1 MAGIPSIPKINR
13 FLESSLASGGGGL
26 DPDAEGYIDAVV
38 AAGGTVSGG
47 QQNAINTFYK
57 AAKADYYTSFK
68 RLYLPIWGVAAANA
82 IDMITLASG
91 TFTGSVTH
99 AAGYIQGDGT
109 TGYMDLGVSP
119 STLGLTTS
127 SASLGV
133 LVYQDDSRIDSGTS
147 ISLIGSNAGIANAGA
162 VRLVN
167 QAFSNVSV
175 NLCGT
180 SFAFSASKEGVFL
193 GNRTETNAYT
203 INTRR
208 TSGFA
213 EVSSTGAASGV
224 TTVSAVLL
232 ARSQG
237 GSIMQHTNSRV
248 GLAFIGT
255 EFALGK
261 PETVTLHLK
270 NLWEGTTGL
279 TLP

>member
-1 MAGIPSIPKINR
+1 VTAAQRDYIN
-13 FLESSLASGGGGL
+13 
-26 DPDAEGYIDAVV
+26 D
-38 AAGGTVSGG
+38 
-47 QQNAINTFYK
+47 FYK
-57 AAKADYYTSFK
+57 AAKADYYTAFK

-99 AAGYIQGDGT
+99 AAGYIEGDGS

-133 LVYQDDSRIDSGTS
+133 LVYQEDSRIIAGIN
-147 ISLIGSNAGIANAGA
+147 ISLIGSNASLASGGA
-162 VRLVN
+162 VRLINV
-167 QAFSNVSV
+167 AFGNVIV

-180 SFAFSASKEGVFL
+180 SSLASASRSGVFL

-203 INTRR
+203 MNTRR

-213 EVSSTGAASGV
+213 EVLSTGAASSV
-224 TTVSAVLL
+224 TTINAVLL
-232 ARSQG
+232 ARRQG
-237 GSIMQHTNSRV
+237 GTITQYTDSRV

-270 NLWEGTTGL
+270 NLWEGCTGL

>member
-1 MAGIPSIPKINR
+1 MFAARNMIFAR
-13 FLESSLASGGGGL
+13 TSG
-26 DPDAEGYIDAVV
+26 DPDASAYIAAVE
-38 AAGGTVSGG
+38 AAGATVTST
-47 QQNAINTFYK
+47 QRNVINDFYVL
-57 AAKADYYTSFK
+57 AKADYYTAFK

-91 TFTGSVTH
+91 TFTGGVTH
-99 AAGYIQGDGT
+99 ASGYIQGDGT

-127 SASLGV
+127 SASIGI
-133 LVYQDDSRIDSGTS
+133 LVYQDDSRLPGTTS
-147 ISLIGSNAGIANAGA
+147 IALMGSSNPLSNGGA
-162 VRLVN
+162 VRLSNAV
-167 QAFSNVSV
+167 FSNVST

-180 SFAFSASKEGVFL
+180 SSLESSSREGVFL

-203 INTRR
+203 MNTRT

-213 EVSSTGAASGV
+213 EASSTGAASSV
-224 TTVSAVLL
+224 TAVNALLL
-232 ARSQG
+232 ARRQG
-237 GSIMQHTNSRV
+237 STIAGYTNSRV

-270 NLWEGTTGL
+270 NLWEGCTGL

>member
-1 MAGIPSIPKINR
+1 MFAARNMIFARTSGDAD
-13 FLESSLASGGGGL
+13 AS
-26 DPDAEGYIDAVV
+26 AYIAAVE
-38 AAGGTVSGG
+38 AAGATVTST
-47 QQNAINTFYK
+47 QRNVINDFYVL
-57 AAKADYYTSFK
+57 AKADYYTAFK

-109 TGYMDLGVSP
+109 TGYMSLGVSP

-127 SASLGV
+127 SASIGA
-133 LVYQDDSRIDSGTS
+133 LVYQEDSRIVTGTS
-147 ISLIGSNAGIANAGA
+147 ASIIGSNGNASAGA
-162 VRLVN
+162 VRLIN
-167 QAFSNVSV
+167 GGFANMSVS
-175 NLCGT
+175 LCGT
-180 SFAFSASKEGVFL
+180 SSLASASRSGVFV

-203 INTRR
+203 MNTRR

-213 EVSSTGAASGV
+213 EVSSTGAASSV
-224 TTVSAVLL
+224 TTAIALLL
-232 ARSQG
+232 ARRDG
-237 GSIMQHTNSRV
+237 LSITGRTNARV

-270 NLWEGTTGL
+270 NLWEGCTGL